1 MPPQGGDVWGAT
13 EKPGPRVLR
22 SFHKGAGPQC
32 TGGRRAHGLQGQGPN
47 VTPTVFPDCGTMGP
61 DLSLFEASSERSQS
75 PVTPSACSHGGTR
88 LSLGTGVPHVI
99 SQVCVA
105 LDCLCLSPRCRV
117 YGSPLR
123 VPTACPAAAGTLVNW
138 FDPAPLLG
146 ESTGQ
151 AGAGPRSPQ
160 CPGESSQSGGWVW
173 ACMGAQGAS
182 LGAYT
187 QTGGRGS
194 PGKGREDG
202 TMEDSNA
209 KEEPEAHSVEC
220 SEP

>member
-1 MPPQGGDVWGAT
+1 M
-13 EKPGPRVLR
+13 
-22 SFHKGAGPQC
+22 
-32 TGGRRAHGLQGQGPN
+32 QGQGPN
-47 VTPTVFPDCGTMGP
+47 VTPTVFPDCGTVGP
-61 DLSLFEASSERSQS
+61 NLSLFEASAERSQS

-105 LDCLCLSPRCRV
+105 LDGLCLSLRCRV

-151 AGAGPRSPQ
+151 AGAGPRSLQ

-173 ACMGAQGAS
+173 ACMGAHGGISGS
-182 LGAYT
+182 LHTDRRMG
-187 QTGGRGS
+187 Q
-194 PGKGREDG
+194 PWKGKGG
-202 TMEDSNA
+202 GNNGGLQCQGGA
-209 KEEPEAHSVEC
+209 
-220 SEP
+220 